1 MPTPFDGPVSGYDV
15 DYEGK
20 LPEAE
25 APKPTIVHH
34 FDDEDDTPITVAPPP
49 DISGTDRQRIAEE
62 LANPPEREM
71 ELHMRER
78 PTEPANPYGAESV
91 TFLFDPK
98 TIDPWLRLTMGLI
111 VMALLLRAL
120 DMLRPE

>member
-1 MPTPFDGPVSGYDV
+1 VTGYDV

-20 LPEAE
+20 SPVAE
-25 APKPTIVHH
+25 EPKPTTVHF
-34 FDDEDDTPITVAPPP
+34 FDDEDNTPITVAPPP
-49 DISGTDRQRIAEE
+49 DISSTDRQRIATE

-71 ELHMRER
+71 ELYMRER

-120 DMLRPE
+120 NSLRPE